1 MIYFEELW
9 VELCII
15 LIPALFIIL
24 YKRRLSIAEREKDF
38 NIFLENRCGCYK
50 CNKDDEFKLLYLC
63 NKIKGYEYIVTINDK
78 EKEDFIIYIKNK
90 YEYLTF
96 LQTISMYKK
105 LLDYKYVKLC
115 KKYDFK
121 IKVMK
126 SRIGYNVRDVENKS
140 NNKLLKNNK
149 IDKLFRK
156 INNIYVKLL

>member
-9 VELCII
+9 VGLCII

-24 YKRRLSIAEREKDF
+24 YKRRLSIAEREKYF

-63 NKIKGYEYIVTINDK
+63 NKIKGYGYIVTINDK

-126 SRIGYNVRDVENKS
+126 SRIGYNARDVENKS